1 MKPFESLLK
10 HKLEDYIS
18 YRKSLGYTD
27 RNLRTVLRPFDC
39 YLVNTPV
46 KVSDISALF
55 ILEFK
60 KSLRGQPR
68 TLNNI
73 LSGVRG
79 FFHYLVRKEI
89 IEHNPAKDIP
99 SSREN
104 VFFPFIFSAE
114 LTDQLLGAIQ
124 RRIRRDPVHFFSDLS
139 VYTAIL
145 LLARC
150 GLRISEPLR
159 LKRYHYRKDDG
170 SIYIEKTKFS
180 KDRLIPL
187 PQRLICH
194 MDNYL
199 SVKNTLSRNDQNPFL
214 LAGKKDT
221 NLSPKALYSAFSPAL
236 RDIGVDCS
244 RRIVGNT
251 VFGAPTPH
259 SLRHSWAINTLKQ
272 IRARGKSPQAALPV
286 LSEFMGHRKYRYT
299 AVYLKFL
306 DAEQRQGLVDFSIKA
321 QKDI

>member
-1 MKPFESLLK
+1 MKPFKSILK
-10 HKLEDYIS
+10 SSLEDYIR
-18 YRKSLGYTD
+18 YRKDLGYTD
-27 RNLRTVLRPFDC
+27 RHLRTILRPFDR
-39 YLVNTPV
+39 YLANTPH
-46 KVSDISALF
+46 KASDISALF

-60 KSLRGQPR
+60 KGLKAQPR
-68 TLNNI
+68 TINAI

-89 IEHNPAKDIP
+89 IDHNPAKDIP
-99 SSREN
+99 PSREN
-104 VFFPFIFSAE
+104 AFFPFIFSPE
-114 LTDQLLGAIQ
+114 KTDQLLGAIQ
-124 RRIRRDPVHFFSDLS
+124 GKIRRDPVHFLFDLG

-145 LLARC
+145 LIARC

-159 LKRYHYRKDDG
+159 LKKSHYRKDDG

-187 PQRLICH
+187 PQRLISH

-199 SVKNTLSRNDQNPFL
+199 SVKNTLSGNDHDPLL
-214 LAGKKDT
+214 LAVKK
-221 NLSPKALYSAFSPAL
+221 NIKLSQNAIYAAFSTAL
-236 RDIGVDCS
+236 SDIGLDCP
-244 RRIVGNT
+244 RRIVGNS

-272 IRARGKSPQAALPV
+272 IRARGESAQAALPI

-306 DAEQRQGLVDFSIKA
+306 DAEQRQGLADFSLGA

>member
-1 MKPFESLLK
+1 MKPFKSLLK
-10 HKLEDYIS
+10 SSFEDYIR

-27 RNLRTVLRPFDC
+27 KHLRTVLRPFDC

-60 KSLRGQPR
+60 KSLKGQPR
-68 TLNNI
+68 KINAI
-73 LSGVRG
+73 LSGLRG

-89 IEHNPAKDIP
+89 IDHNPAEYIP
-99 SSREN
+99 PCREN
-104 VFFPFIFSAE
+104 AFFPFIFSPE
-114 LTDQLLGAIQ
+114 KTDQLLGAIQ
-124 RRIRRDPVHFFSDLS
+124 GKIRHDTAHFLLDLG

-145 LLARC
+145 LIARC

-159 LKRYHYRKDDG
+159 LRQSHYRKDDG

-187 PQRLICH
+187 PQGLISH
-194 MDNYL
+194 IDNYL
-199 SVKNTLSRNDQNPFL
+199 SVKNTLCVNDHNPLL
-214 LAGKKDT
+214 LAVKK
-221 NLSPKALYSAFSPAL
+221 NIKLSQNAIYAAFSTAL
-236 RDIGVDCS
+236 NDIGLDCP
-244 RRIVGNT
+244 RRIVANS

-259 SLRHSWAINTLKQ
+259 SLRHSFAINTLKQ
-272 IRARGKSPQAALPV
+272 IRARGDSPQAALPM
-286 LSEFMGHRKYRYT
+286 LAEFMGHRKYRYT

-306 DAEQRQGLVDFSIKA
+306 DAEQRQGLADFSLGA

>member
-1 MKPFESLLK
+1 MKPFESLLASSF
-10 HKLEDYIS
+10 EQYIG
-18 YRKSLGYTD
+18 YRKSLGYRDKGIKST
-27 RNLRTVLRPFDC
+27 LRPFDL

-46 KVSDISALF
+46 KVPDISPLF

-60 KSLRGQPR
+60 KSLKGQPS
-68 TLNNI
+68 TVNKI

-79 FFHYLVRKEI
+79 FFDYLVRKETI
-89 IEHNPAKDIP
+89 DRNPVKDVP

-104 VFFPFIFSAE
+104 AFAPFIFSPGK
-114 LTDQLLGAIQ
+114 TDQLLAAIQ
-124 RRIRRDPVHFFSDLS
+124 KRIRHDPVHFFSDLTLYS
-139 VYTAIL
+139 AIL

-159 LKRYHYRKDDG
+159 LKRCHYRKDDG
-170 SIYIEKTKFS
+170 TIYIEKTKFS

-187 PQRLICH
+187 PKKIITH

-199 SVKNTLSRNDQNPFL
+199 SVRNTLSNNDQNPYL
-214 LAGKKDT
+214 LPGKKDRP
-221 NLSPKALYSAFSPAL
+221 LSQNTLYAAFCRAL
-236 RDIGVDCS
+236 RDIEIDCP

-259 SLRHSWAINTLKQ
+259 SLRHSFAINTLKQ

-299 AVYLKFL
+299 ALYLKFL

>member
-1 MKPFESLLK
+1 MKPFKSLLK
-10 HKLEDYIS
+10 SSLEDYIR
-18 YRKSLGYTD
+18 YRKDLGYTD
-27 RNLRTVLRPFDC
+27 RHLRTVLRPFDC
-39 YLVNTPV
+39 YLVNIPV

-60 KSLRGQPR
+60 KSLKGQPR
-68 TLNNI
+68 KINNI
-73 LSGVRG
+73 LSGIRG

-89 IEHNPAKDIP
+89 IDHNPAKDIP
-99 SSREN
+99 PSREN
-104 VFFPFIFSAE
+104 AFFPFIFSPE
-114 LTDQLLGAIQ
+114 KTNQLLGAIQ
-124 RRIRRDPVHFFSDLS
+124 GKIRRDPLHFLFDLG

-145 LLARC
+145 LIARC

-159 LKRYHYRKDDG
+159 LKQFHYRKDDG

-187 PQRLICH
+187 PQRLISH

-199 SVKNTLSRNDQNPFL
+199 SVKNTLDHNPFL
-214 LAGKKDT
+214 LAGKKT
-221 NLSPKALYSAFSPAL
+221 AKLSQNAIYAAFSTAL
-236 RDIGVDCS
+236 SDIGLDCP
-244 RRIVGNT
+244 RRIVGNS

-259 SLRHSWAINTLKQ
+259 SLRHSFAINSLKQ
-272 IRARGKSPQAALPV
+272 IRARGQSPQAALPI

-306 DAEQRQGLVDFSIKA
+306 DAEQRQGLADFSLGA